1 MTYYDPIVEEIH
13 RHRRE
18 YAAKFN
24 NDLDAMFADIRKRQ
38 EELKKQGY
46 KFVQL
51 PPRRIPPVPAPLD
64 PQQSHAHPDSH
75 VNE

>member
-1 MTYYDPIVEEIH
+1 MSYNDPILEEIH

-24 NDLDAMFADIRKRQ
+24 NNLDAMNADILKHQ
-38 EELKKQGY
+38 EELKRQGY

-51 PPRRIPPVPAPLD
+51 PSRRSLPVPAPIDL
-64 PQQSHAHPDSH
+64 QSSPAPSDSP